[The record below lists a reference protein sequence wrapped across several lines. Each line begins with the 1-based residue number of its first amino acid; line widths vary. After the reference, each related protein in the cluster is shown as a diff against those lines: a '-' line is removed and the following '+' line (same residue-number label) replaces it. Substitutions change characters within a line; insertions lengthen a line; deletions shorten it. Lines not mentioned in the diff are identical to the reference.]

1 MHLELEESKLLN
13 KKSMGCGSR
22 ICLSKTFISSTGHR
36 QHEAPN
42 KSPEN
47 WMNRRDTGE
56 KEAGDPLLFPAEQR
70 WMGKRCCRKK
80 PPRNFT
86 LLSQCFLHFVKE
98 KPDCFMVQYSKS
110 REVAQ
115 NCAINQVNSQHPF
128 SPASNQV
135 KTISINTSNVY
146 INKTN
151 ANHNQRGFWSVIYD
165 SRFSTQTAANFVGA
179 NPHYPNLSLLTLPA
193 NNVWKKAWM
202 PRTYIWGKTSS
213 TGHAIILY
221 TVETHSVLNSWISCV
236 LAG

>member
-1 MHLELEESKLLN
+1 MLIFKENLKHITISLYATMNEYLRAYYLTCMHKTRKISLYHNAFLWINLGFRRKKKCWGLNLGISGMHLELEESKLLN

-70 WMGKRCCRKK
+70 WMAKRCCRKK

-86 LLSQCFLHFVKE
+86 LLSQCFLHFVEE

-128 SPASNQV
+128 SPASNPV

-151 ANHNQRGFWSVIYD
+151 ANHNQRGFWSVI
-165 SRFSTQTAANFVGA
+165 
-179 NPHYPNLSLLTLPA
+179 
-193 NNVWKKAWM
+193 VWLK
-202 PRTYIWGKTSS
+202 
-213 TGHAIILY
+213 
-221 TVETHSVLNSWISCV
+221 V
-236 LAG
+236 